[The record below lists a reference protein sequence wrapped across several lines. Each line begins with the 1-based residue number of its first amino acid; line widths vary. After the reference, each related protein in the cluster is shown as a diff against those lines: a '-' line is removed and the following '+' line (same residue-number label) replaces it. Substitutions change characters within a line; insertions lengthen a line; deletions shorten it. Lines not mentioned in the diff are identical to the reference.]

1 MGSVMKNS
9 IATQSVS
16 DEYFVVRVDGRVN
29 SSYQR
34 FVDALRAGLKLRA
47 EFPNHEVKVR
57 LAHRPIRKSVDL
69 H

>member
-1 MGSVMKNS
+1 M
-9 IATQSVS
+9 S